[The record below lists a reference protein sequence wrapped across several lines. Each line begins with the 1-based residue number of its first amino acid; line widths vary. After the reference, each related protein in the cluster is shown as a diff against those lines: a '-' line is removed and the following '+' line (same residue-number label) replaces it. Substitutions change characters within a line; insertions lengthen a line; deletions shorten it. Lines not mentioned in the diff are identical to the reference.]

1 MSEQATTKQIDY
13 ILQLQQEW
21 AYLLDA
27 EMPDWSTDPGVKMS
41 AKAVAAA
48 QYRRELDATEGH
60 GTDGAVR
67 IAELEASAMAEMVAK
82 RTASWRAKQAA
93 LVAPVDGLSKAEASA
108 LIDDLN

>member
-41 AKAVAAA
+41 ANSVAAA
-48 QYRRELDATEGH
+48 QYRREGH

-82 RTASWRAKQAA
+82 RTAAWHAKQAA
-93 LVAPVDGLSKAEASA
+93 LVADVDRLTKSEASA